1 MSTSKEK
8 PSQSEQ
14 LDFFAIQERIT
25 TLRQTIVH
33 HDALYYKNA
42 EPEITDREYDRIKKE
57 LETLEA
63 AHPDA
68 AGSAQGTSPT
78 QHVGDDRIDGFVS
91 RPHRKA
97 MLSLDNTYSREELEV
112 FHERLAKRWKTKAIE
127 YVIEPKID
135 GVAVSLTYEKGV
147 LTRALTRGNGIEGD
161 DITKNIKT
169 IPGLEKLSTKNPPA
183 LIEVRGE
190 VYLSTEA
197 FHKINKDQE
206 AQNLPL
212 YANPRNLAAGTLKRL
227 DPKEVAERKLE
238 IIIYGTGYC
247 EPTSFFSTQS
257 EIHKTLKSWGL
268 PSQEAISLARGLD
281 DVWKAIDNLDQRR
294 TTLPYGTDGAVVKVN
309 DLARQRELGQTAKA
323 PRWAIAYKFEA
334 EKAQTKLKG
343 ITLQVGRTGVITPVA
358 ELEPV
363 QLSGTT
369 VSRAT
374 LHNADQIERKDIRVG
389 DTVLVEKAGEII
401 PAVIKVLGEHPKGSK
416 VYTFPET
423 CPACGGPIIKL
434 ESEAAHRCNNV
445 NCPPQVRRRILHFSS
460 RPAMDIENLGEA
472 VVDQLVTLEK
482 INNVSDLYDLTLEDL
497 LPLEKFAQKSAENL
511 LAALEAS
518 KKQPLWRLIHG
529 LGIANVGTQTAKDLT
544 QHFHSLKAL
553 SEADEGTLSHVDGI
567 GPTIAKCLRAF
578 FENPDNQTLIRRLTD
593 AGLKLEETENQ
604 TSTGPLNGKTLVL
617 TGTLPSLT
625 RDEAKEKIE
634 QAGGRVSGSVS
645 AKTSYVLLG
654 DAPGSKWTKAQKL
667 GIPSLTEAE
676 LLELLELLS

>member
-1 MSTSKEK
+1 MSTSQEK

-14 LDFFAIQERIT
+14 LDFFAIKKKIT
-25 TLRQTIVH
+25 TLREQVTH
-33 HDALYYKNA
+33 HDALYYKSA
-42 EPEITDREYDRIKKE
+42 APEITDREYDRLKEE
-57 LETLEA
+57 LETLEN
-63 AHPDA
+63 AHPEA
-68 AGSAQGTSPT
+68 AGDTSPA
-78 QHVGDDRIDGFVS
+78 QQIGDDRIDGFVT
-91 RPHRKA
+91 RPHRQA
-97 MLSLDNTYSREELEV
+97 MLSLDNTYSREELKA
-112 FHERLAKRWKTKAIE
+112 FHERLAKRWGTGAIE

-135 GVAVSLTYEKGV
+135 GVAVSLTYESGV

-161 DITKNIKT
+161 DITANIET
-169 IPGLEKLSTKNPPA
+169 IQSIPRKLKTKNPPT

-190 VYLSTEA
+190 VYMTSKTFE
-197 FHKINKDQE
+197 KINKAQK

-238 IIIYGTGYC
+238 VIIYGIGIC
-247 EPTSFFSTQS
+247 EPAPFFSTQS

-268 PSQEAISLARGLD
+268 PSQKEIPLAKGFSE
-281 DVWKAIDNLDQRR
+281 VWKAIEELDHKRS
-294 TTLPYGTDGAVVKVN
+294 TFPYGTDGAVVKVN
-309 DLARQRELGQTAKA
+309 DLARQHELGQTAKA

-334 EKAQTKLKG
+334 EKAETLLKD

-363 QLSGTT
+363 QLSGTI

-374 LHNADQIERKDIRVG
+374 LHNSDQIERKDIRVG

-401 PAVIKVLGEHPKGSK
+401 PAVIKFAGEHPANTKTF
-416 VYTFPET
+416 TFPQT

-434 ESEAAHRCNNV
+434 EGEAAHRCNNI
-445 NCPPQVRRRILHFSS
+445 NCPPQVRRRILHFAS
-460 RPAMDIENLGEA
+460 RPAMDIENLGVA

-482 INNVSDLYDLTLEDL
+482 IHNIADLYDLTLEDL

-511 LAALEAS
+511 LLALEKS
-518 KKQPLWRLIHG
+518 KSQPLWRLIHG

-544 QHFHSLKAL
+544 QHFHSLEAL
-553 SEADEGTLSHVDGI
+553 SEADEDTLSHVDGI

-578 FENPDNQTLIRRLTD
+578 FKNPDNQTLIKRLTG
-593 AGLKLEETENQ
+593 AGLKVEEAEKQ
-604 TSTGPLNGKTLVL
+604 ADGPLLGKTLIL

-634 QAGGRVSGSVS
+634 QAGGRVSSSVS

-654 DAPGSKWTKAQKL
+654 ESPGSKWTKAQKL
-667 GIPSLTEAE
+667 GVPSLTEAE
-676 LLELLELLS
+676 LLELLT

>member
-1 MSTSKEK
+1 MSTSQEK

-14 LDFFAIQERIT
+14 LDFFAIQEKIT
-25 TLRQTIVH
+25 TLREQVGH

-42 EPEITDREYDRIKKE
+42 EPEITDREYDRLKKA
-57 LETLEA
+57 LETLES

-68 AGSAQGTSPT
+68 AGYTSPT
-78 QHVGDDRIDGFVS
+78 QHVGDDRIDGFIT
-91 RPHRKA
+91 RPHRQA
-97 MLSLDNTYSREELEV
+97 MLSLDNTYSREELES
-112 FHERLAKRWKTKAIE
+112 FHDRLAKRWDTGAIE

-135 GVAVSLTYEKGV
+135 GVAVSLTYESGV

-161 DITKNIKT
+161 DITTNIKT

-190 VYLSTEA
+190 AYLSTEA
-197 FHKINKDQE
+197 FHKINEAQE

-238 IIIYGTGYC
+238 IVLYGIGFC
-247 EPTSFFSTQS
+247 EPASFFSTQA

-268 PSQEAISLARGLD
+268 PSQKNIPLEAGFD
-281 DVWKAIDNLDQRR
+281 NTWKAIEELDHKRS
-294 TTLPYGTDGAVVKVN
+294 TFPYGTDGAVVKVN
-309 DLARQRELGQTAKA
+309 DLARQHELGQTAKA

-334 EKAQTKLKG
+334 EKAETLLKD

-374 LHNADQIERKDIRVG
+374 LHNSDQIERKDIRIG

-401 PAVIKVLGEHPKGSK
+401 PAVIEVIGEHPTNTK
-416 VYTFPET
+416 TFVFPQT
-423 CPACGGPIIKL
+423 CPACNGPIIKL
-434 ESEAAHRCNNV
+434 EGEAAHRCNNT
-445 NCPPQVRRRILHFSS
+445 NCPPQVRRRILHFAS
-460 RPAMDIENLGEA
+460 RPAMDIENLGVA
-472 VVDQLVTLEK
+472 VVDQLVTLDK
-482 INNVSDLYDLTLEDL
+482 IHTIADLYDLTLEDL

-511 LAALEAS
+511 LLALDKS
-518 KKQPLWRLIHG
+518 KSQPLWRLVHG

-553 SEADEGTLSHVDGI
+553 SEADEDTLSHVDGI
-567 GPTIAKCLRAF
+567 GPTIAACVRAF
-578 FENPDNQTLIRRLTD
+578 FENPDNQTLIKRLTD
-593 AGLKLEETENQ
+593 AELKVEEAENQ
-604 TSTGPLNGKTLVL
+604 ANGPLLGKTLVL

-634 QAGGRVSGSVS
+634 QAGGRVSSSVS

-654 DAPGSKWTKAQKL
+654 ESPGSKWTKAQKL
-667 GIPSLTEAE
+667 GVPSLTEAE
-676 LLELLELLS
+676 LLELLS